1 VEFRELPEGRSVQR
15 PNIDLDELTDAGTV
29 LRGDV
34 EVVGE
39 RVGGEH
45 KGELAEGSIAQ
56 SLLDVADLSETKF
69 RTLTL
74 DDVVC
79 HGADLSNALWDRI
92 SARRVELLNCRAV
105 GWRVQF
111 DQLTDVYLGDC
122 RLDYAVIN
130 IERVKGLAVFERCS
144 FRQATIA
151 GNLSNTVF
159 LDCDFDGAQFAA
171 RGAKGCDLRTSA
183 LLGAHGMQSLAGATI
198 SPDQA
203 VAIARV
209 LAAEAGLVVS
219 D

>member
-1 VEFRELPEGRSVQR
+1 MQR
-15 PNIDLDELTDAGTV
+15 PNIDLDELTDAGTP
-29 LRGDV
+29 LCGDV

-45 KGELAEGSIAQ
+45 KGEHTEGSIAQ
-56 SLLDVADLSETKF
+56 SLLDVADLSETTF
-69 RTLTL
+69 RALTL

-79 HGADLSNALWDRI
+79 RGADLSNALWDRV

-130 IERVKGLAVFERCS
+130 IERVKGLAVFQRCS
-144 FRQATIA
+144 FRQARIA

-159 LDCDFDGAQFAA
+159 LDCDFDGARHPFAG
-171 RGAKGCDLRTSA
+171 RNG
-183 LLGAHGMQSLAGATI
+183 H
-198 SPDQA
+198 
-203 VAIARV
+203 
-209 LAAEAGLVVS
+209 
-219 D
+219 

>member
-1 VEFRELPEGRSVQR
+1 MEFRELPEGRSVRR
-15 PNIDLDELTDAGTV
+15 PNVDPDELTDAGTA
-29 LRGDV
+29 LHGDV

-39 RVGGEH
+39 RLGGEH
-45 KGELAEGSIAQ
+45 IGVQAEGSIAG
-56 SLLDVADLSETKF
+56 SVLDAADLSESKF

-79 HGADLSNALWDRI
+79 RGVDLSNASWDRI
-92 SARRVELLNCRAV
+92 TARRVEFLNCRAV

-122 RLDYAVIN
+122 RLDYAVID
-130 IERVKGLAVFERCS
+130 IDRVKGLAVFQRCT
-144 FRQATIA
+144 FRQATIT
-151 GNLSNTVF
+151 GNISNTVF
-159 LDCDFDGAQFAA
+159 LDCDLDGARFAA

-183 LLGAHGMQSLAGATI
+183 LLGAAGVQSLSGATI
-198 SPDQA
+198 SADQA
-203 VAIARV
+203 VSIAGV

>member
-1 VEFRELPEGRSVQR
+1 MEFRDLPEGRSVQR
-15 PNIDLDELTDAGTV
+15 PNIDLDNLADAETA

-34 EVVGE
+34 EVVGQ
-39 RVGGEH
+39 RIGGEH
-45 KGELAEGSIAQ
+45 KGEQAEGNIAQ
-56 SLLDVADLSETKF
+56 SLLDAADLSESAF

-79 HGADLSNALWDRI
+79 QRVDLSNALWDRI

-111 DQLTDVYLGDC
+111 EQLTDVYLGDC
-122 RLDYAVIN
+122 RLDYPVIN
-130 IERVKGLAVFERCS
+130 VERVKGLAVFERCS

-198 SPDQA
+198 SSDQA